1 MSIDT
6 EIPGSPDSIE
16 ATAEWL
22 AGSLG
27 AALGAGVGHVA
38 SARTAASGDWAGAA
52 AGGFVAR
59 MGVAVE
65 KIDLVQEGTDSV
77 ARELAAYAGSLRRL
91 QERMSDIR
99 AAGAAAGLVVS
110 GFVIEPPG
118 AGPTHP
124 GRPPAGRVSPTLVDA
139 HAASLDAW
147 ADHRAKVAAYEI
159 AAAEAAVV
167 RGDLARSTR
176 RLEDEYRGLDG
187 PAWALTAI
195 DIAGG
200 FGAGALSNKASSLR
214 VASRALSDQA
224 GEYLALIEAD
234 NTGFTNH
241 DLDYWEGRGREAAE
255 QARKADD
262 LDRAARAGQLKLGG
276 ALAVVGIG
284 LDVAAGESTVQAV
297 ASNGG
302 GFAASV
308 AAGVGTGALVG
319 SFVPVPGVGT
329 AVGAVVGAGVGIV
342 ASGAI
347 DSLFEEGPDVA
358 NALSDGWE
366 SLTDTGGAVG
376 DGVGALVDGVG
387 GLLD

>member
-27 AALGAGVGHVA
+27 AALGAGVGLVA

-65 KIDLVQEGTDSV
+65 KIDLVQEGAESV

-99 AAGAAAGLVVS
+99 AAGAAAGLVIS

-118 AGPTHP
+118 AGPNHP

-139 HAASLDAW
+139 HAASVDAW
-147 ADHRAKVAAYEI
+147 TDHQAKVAAYET

-167 RGDLARSTR
+167 RGELTEGTR

-187 PAWALTAI
+187 PAWALSAL

-200 FGAGALSNKASSLR
+200 FGAGALISKASSLR
-214 VASRALSDQA
+214 AASKALSDQVA
-224 GEYLALIEAD
+224 EYLALIKSD

-241 DLDYWEGRGREAAE
+241 DLEYWEGKGREAAE

-284 LDVAAGESTVQAV
+284 LDVAAGEDPVQAV
-297 ASNGG
+297 ASGAG

-308 AAGVGTGALVG
+308 GAGALVG
-319 SFVPVPGVGT
+319 AGIGTLIPVPGVGT
-329 AVGAVVGAGVGIV
+329 AVGAVAGAGVGIFT
-342 ASGAI
+342 SGAI
-347 DSLFEEGPDVA
+347 DSLFEEGPDVSDA
-358 NALSDGWE
+358 VSAGLGALG
-366 SLTDTGGAVG
+366 DTGGAIG
-376 DGVGALVDGVG
+376 DGVGAVVGGVG
-387 GLLD
+387 GLFD